1 VGGVQSTLTV
11 KVVVV
16 EVEVLMDVEVAV
28 ENAIQ

>member
-1 VGGVQSTLTV
+1 VQRTLTV